1 MKHFHVNIPAGL
13 FNDKFIRFL
22 SVRAT
27 VEILFGGA
35 GSSKTVHSAFKDI
48 ISVLNGKNIL
58 VVRQVYNTI
67 EDSYYQDLKKAI
79 STLGFDKY
87 FKCKR
92 SPLRIDC
99 ANGKVILFRGLDD
112 VEKIK
117 GITVPSGQ
125 IDHFTVE
132 EATET
137 REASIN
143 QLQFRSRGG
152 GDKAEDS
159 DIAGLKAFANNAK
172 SLEEINSHENRENL
186 FRSLGYESGE
196 AFMASGKTMRLLFNP
211 VDKEHWIAKRFFFD
225 SKGHETFRIEDEVY
239 DTPELYIMHST
250 HWDNKF
256 LTPEDHLRYESYRFI
271 DPYFYDVYARGY
283 WGILAETIFR
293 NYKLA
298 RMSQEF
304 ISNIPQVF
312 VGMDFGTIDP
322 NVLMRVGINES
333 KREIYIIDEVV
344 RNKLSTDQLI
354 EMVYQFTEEG
364 ETVWSDCAGI
374 QQITDMKAHGID
386 ARPVVKYGQGNF
398 KPHGISCIWGY
409 TIYINE
415 TCTNFAREIRN
426 YSWQE
431 DSKGNRIN
439 KPQDGNDHTLDAG
452 LFYAL
457 NPIWLR
463 KRKTIIH

>member
-1 MKHFHVNIPAGL
+1 MTEIQATLPKAL
-13 FNDKFIRFL
+13 FNDRFMRFL
-22 SVRAT
+22 SLRAT

-48 ISVLNGKNIL
+48 ITVLNGKNIL

-79 STLGFDKY
+79 SALGFDRY

-117 GITVPSGQ
+117 GITVPNGQ

-152 GDKAEDS
+152 GAKMTAEQ
-159 DIAGLKAFANNAK
+159 IEQIKQFAHGSE
-172 SLEEINSHENRENL
+172 SLEQINSHDAKADL
-186 FRSLGYESGE
+186 FHALGFDSEE
-196 AFMASGKTMRLLFNP
+196 DFTASGKTMRLLFNP
-211 VDKEHWIAKRFFFD
+211 VDKEHWIAKRFFYD
-225 SKGHETFRIEDEVY
+225 SKGKETFRIEDGEY

-250 HWDNKF
+250 HWDNSF
-256 LTPEDHLRYESYRFI
+256 LTTEDHLRYESYRFI
-271 DPYFYDVYARGY
+271 NDYFYDVYCRGN
-283 WGILAETIFR
+283 WGVLGAVIFR

-298 RMSQEF
+298 RMSDQF
-304 ISNIPQVF
+304 INSIPQVF

-333 KREIYIIDEVV
+333 KREIYIIDESVQ
-344 RNKLSTDQLI
+344 NCLSTDQLI
-354 EMVYQFTEEG
+354 EMVYQFIEEG
-364 ETVWSDCAGI
+364 ETVWADCAGA
-374 QQITDMKAHGID
+374 QQITDLQAHGVD
-386 ARPVVKYGQGNF
+386 ARKVVKYGQGNF

-439 KPQDGNDHTLDAG
+439 KPMDKDDHCLDSG

-457 NPIWLR
+457 NSIWLR
-463 KRKTIIH
+463 KRKTKVH